1 MSDQLQ
7 SMLQQAKAEVEELS
21 PQQALAFIKE
31 HSPFIVD
38 VREPAEFSSG
48 FVPGGDNIPRGVL
61 EFKIGNHEEAQ
72 DKTRP
77 IFVYC
82 QSGMR
87 GVLAAQ
93 SLKRLGYANVKNL
106 LGGFEQW
113 VGTGLPTDKDI
124 DSW

>member
-1 MSDQLQ
+1 MTDPLQ
-7 SMLQQAKAEVEELS
+7 QMLQQAKAEVEELS
-21 PQQALAFIKE
+21 PQQALEFIKE
-31 HSPFIVD
+31 RSPFIVD

-93 SLKRLGYANVKNL
+93 SLKRLGYENVKNL
-106 LGGFEQW
+106 LGGFERW
-113 VGTGLPTDKDI
+113 TGSGLPTDKDI